1 MIGPFMQRTST
12 LVVAVCLAT
21 LPALQTAQAAII
33 QTDTAIEITERQHQI
48 DRIEDVLA
56 RESVQQI
63 LIKLGVDPLDASVRV
78 QSLTAEE
85 LQTLEQKL
93 AELPAGG
100 AGIVEVVGIV
110 AIVLIV
116 LELLNVTNFFTEF

>member
-1 MIGPFMQRTST
+1 MIGLSIQRTLALLIIVS
-12 LVVAVCLAT
+12 LVT
-21 LPALQTAQAAII
+21 LPVAQTAQAAII
-33 QTDTAIEITERQHQI
+33 TTDTAIDITDRNQQI
-48 DRIEDVLA
+48 DRINKALA
-56 RESVQQI
+56 RESVQSV
-63 LIKLGVDPLDASVRV
+63 LIELGVDPADASARV

-85 LQTLEQKL
+85 LQTLDESL

-100 AGIVEVVGIV
+100 VGIVEVVGIV

>member
-1 MIGPFMQRTST
+1 MIGLSTQRTLALLLIVS
-12 LVVAVCLAT
+12 LVT
-21 LPALQTAQAAII
+21 LPVAQTAQAAII
-33 QTDTAIEITERQHQI
+33 TTDTAIDITDRNQQI
-48 DRIEDVLA
+48 NRINKVLA
-56 RESVQQI
+56 RESVQSI
-63 LIKLGVDPLDASVRV
+63 LIELGVDPADASARV

-85 LQTLEQKL
+85 LQTLDESL

-100 AGIVEVVGIV
+100 VGIVEVVGIV

>member
-1 MIGPFMQRTST
+1 MIGPFIQRTAT

-48 DRIEDVLA
+48 NRINDVLA
-56 RESVQQI
+56 RDSVQQV
-63 LIKLGVDPLDASVRV
+63 LIKLGVDPADASARV
-78 QSLTAEE
+78 KSLTTAE
-85 LQTLEQKL
+85 LQTLEEDL

-100 AGIVEVVGIV
+100 VGVVEVVGIV

>member
-1 MIGPFMQRTST
+1 
-12 LVVAVCLAT
+12 
-21 LPALQTAQAAII
+21 
-33 QTDTAIEITERQHQI
+33 
-48 DRIEDVLA
+48 LA

-100 AGIVEVVGIV
+100 VGFVEVVGIV

>member
-1 MIGPFMQRTST
+1 MIGPFIQRTAT

-48 DRIEDVLA
+48 NRINDVLA
-56 RESVQQI
+56 RDSVQQV
-63 LIKLGVDPLDASVRV
+63 LIKLGVDPTDASARV
-78 QSLTAEE
+78 KSLTTAE
-85 LQTLEQKL
+85 LQALEENL

-100 AGIVEVVGIV
+100 VGVVEVVGIV

>member
-1 MIGPFMQRTST
+1 MIGSSIQRTLALLIIVS
-12 LVVAVCLAT
+12 LVTFPVA
-21 LPALQTAQAAII
+21 QTAQAGII
-33 QTDTAIEITERQHQI
+33 TTDTAIDITDRNEQI
-48 DRIEDVLA
+48 DRINNVFA
-56 RESVQQI
+56 RESVQNV
-63 LIKLGVDPLDASVRV
+63 LVELGVDPADASARV

-85 LQTLEQKL
+85 LQTLDENL

-100 AGIVEVVGIV
+100 VGIIEVVGIV

>member
-1 MIGPFMQRTST
+1 MIGPFMQRTAT

-33 QTDTAIEITERQHQI
+33 QTETAIEITERQHQI
-48 DRIEDVLA
+48 DRINEVLT
-56 RESVQQI
+56 RDSVQQI
-63 LIKLGVDPLDASVRV
+63 LIKLGVDPLDANARV
-78 QSLTAEE
+78 QTLTAEE

-93 AELPAGG
+93 ADLPAGG
-100 AGIVEVVGIV
+100 VGVIEVVGIV

>member
-1 MIGPFMQRTST
+1 MMGPFMKRAGT
-12 LVVAVCLAT
+12 LVVAICLAT

-33 QTDTAIEITERQHQI
+33 STDTAIEISERQ
-48 DRIEDVLA
+48 DRIERINDVLA
-56 RESVQQI
+56 RDSVREI
-63 LIKLGVDPLDASVRV
+63 LIKLGVDPLDASARV

-85 LQTLEQKL
+85 LQTLEQHL
-93 AELPAGG
+93 ADLPAGS
-100 AGIVEVVGIV
+100 AGVVEVVGIV